1 MKMTEQEIIEY
12 AKQNEY
18 CWAGLQR
25 RHPEVAA
32 WMIKHKD
39 NCAWIDHEC
48 KLRNTVRQYVDG
60 YVYRLRPDY
69 EPEQEMRSWF
79 EPATGAVREYIASAN
94 VMGWLEVTPEYAEY
108 LRNKPEGE
116 WELQIPTIGD
126 IVRSLYYGDDR
137 GANDAVFNGVGDR
150 GYRWCKVEP
159 KAGWRVYEVKPMSGK
174 YRVVMGDGYAP
185 LLSNAANL
193 VGFGGVQFG
202 GHKEW
207 SMAIAA
213 YIKDGTIY
221 LHDSD
226 EVAAEIAVP
235 VRARFREVAQ

>member
-1 MKMTEQEIIEY
+1 MKMTEQEIIEF
-12 AKQNEY
+12 AKTNDY

-25 RHPEVAA
+25 RHPEVAD

-39 NCAWIDHEC
+39 NCAWIDHEL
-48 KLRNTVRQYVDG
+48 KLRNTVKQYVDG

-69 EPEQEMRSWF
+69 EIERWWF
-79 EPATGAVREYIASAN
+79 DMHTKKAFKSDHPAKID
-94 VMGWLEVTPEYAEY
+94 WCEVTPEYAEY

-116 WELQIPTIGD
+116 WELRKTDGLGVVFIG
-126 IVRSLYYGDDR
+126 YGD
-137 GANDAVFNGVGDR
+137 GFLHPGPHDR

-159 KAGWRVYEVKPMSGK
+159 KAGWRVYEVHPMSGK
-174 YRVVMGDGYAP
+174 YRVVMGDGFAA
-185 LLSNAANL
+185 LLSNAASM
-193 VGFGGVQFG
+193 VGFGGVQFK

-207 SMAIAA
+207 SMAISA

-226 EVAAEIAVP
+226 EVAAEVAVP